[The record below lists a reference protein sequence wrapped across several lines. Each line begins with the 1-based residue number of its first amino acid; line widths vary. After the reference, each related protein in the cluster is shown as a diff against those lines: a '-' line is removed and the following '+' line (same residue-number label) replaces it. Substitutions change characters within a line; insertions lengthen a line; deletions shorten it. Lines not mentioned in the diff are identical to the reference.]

1 MSNKFYKFGSAVF
14 RESTLIDAPELNTE
28 DYTPNFIVSGDFNG
42 DNLADLFL
50 TSLDWKIQGAGGAKT
65 PAWLFVQTQK
75 GTWEIIDIDGLN
87 DEEVAQWPSRNVVAD
102 LNNDGIDEII
112 IVETGPHR
120 PEPGEDWGGYNKLV
134 GFNKVNS
141 LIENQTYKI
150 PEIKLYSHW
159 ISVGDLN
166 SDGLPDLIVN
176 DRTTM
181 GTRLWQATPEGNFT
195 DIEDF
200 NFIFGSYET
209 TSSSGNTYQ
218 TPERHLSS
226 LVIDLDLDGSMDLVV
241 GQDHRGTGSRVYW
254 NTNGELEEDL
264 YSTLPLGN
272 YQSVFG
278 AVSISSINL
287 NDDIY
292 PDLIISNV
300 PENYRDS
307 RIQLLLNNGDRTF
320 TDATFDYLQ
329 NDALSAK
336 GISLLT
342 ESNYGS
348 PWIIAFKS
356 IDLNNDGINETF
368 IKTEGEGFGVLF
380 SDTIG
385 STLDTLFLRD
395 TSAAEVADIDSDGD
409 IDIVLSRLDS
419 FQGTNASIKFLENIT
434 VEGQRVSGTTDIDL
448 LYTSSFDSISLTETG
463 SYIVDDFQINGIER
477 LISPTKKLALDLD
490 GNAGDVVKILAAIIG
505 PESAFNPQY
514 VGIGLELLDSGFSLS
529 DVFALALSAVGAD
542 TAEKQISLLWENLFG
557 EAPSNSTLTQYTLA
571 LLSGQISDTDLA
583 IAATDAVSELGLVD
597 LVGLQS
603 TGLEFL

>member
-14 RESTLIDAPELNTE
+14 RESTLFDAPELNTE

-264 YSTLPLGN
+264 YSTLPSGN

-287 NDDIY
+287 NDDTY

-395 TSAAEVADIDSDGD
+395 TSVAEVADIDSDGD

-419 FQGTNASIKFLENIT
+419 FQGTNVSIKFLENIT
-434 VEGQRVSGTTDIDL
+434 GQGQRVSGTTDIDL

-505 PESAFNPQY
+505 PESALNPQY

-597 LVGLQS
+597 LIGLQS